1 MRSWV
6 RTLLAA
12 GLVVLAGVGCS
23 TSVPGQGVSASSAP
37 MASEAEILALKERA
51 AAFWAAR
58 VAGDVDAQW
67 RLLEP
72 RWTGRMTAA
81 EYGSDLTGGRY
92 LAYQVE
98 GVAVNGFFATVKVRL
113 LVQQILPPSASGRVR
128 LSPQGTVVEEG
139 WIRIGGVWYRRLG
152 AGGPVPGGVGG
163 DKHVWR
169 WPESLR
175 ERPAFFLDTVP
186 PPQLS
191 SGGVHAVSR
200 LTGAVRE
207 S

>member
-1 MRSWV
+1 MRSWA

-12 GLVVLAGVGCS
+12 GLAVLAGAGCS
-23 TSVPGQGVSASSAP
+23 TGVPDQGVSASSAP
-37 MASEAEILALKERA
+37 MASEAEVLALKERA

-81 EYGSDLTGGRY
+81 EYGADLTGGRW

-98 GVAVNGFFATVKVRL
+98 EVTVNGFFATVKVRL
-113 LVQQILPPSASGRVR
+113 LVQQILPASAAGRVR
-128 LSPQGTVVEEG
+128 RSPQGTVVEDG

-152 AGGPVPGGVGG
+152 QGGEAP
-163 DKHVWR
+163 
-169 WPESLR
+169 
-175 ERPAFFLDTVP
+175 
-186 PPQLS
+186 
-191 SGGVHAVSR
+191 SR
-200 LTGAVRE
+200 TGQP
-207 S
+207 